1 MPSVLQILNKF
12 WPASLRAQVILGI
25 ALVHL
30 FLMSIFVF
38 DLIGRQ
44 RKFLKKQNHDQ
55 LNNFVDELAVV
66 STTYIIANDFDQL
79 ERFVMQHANFPN
91 LRYAMILSPDGVVL
105 AHTNKSHIGKKPV
118 DDISM
123 QLVGLT
129 TSKTL
134 LENDRLLDMAAPI
147 YAYNK
152 LIGWARVGVGQEYIQ
167 NNMTSTVRN
176 GIIYILVALLIGVL
190 FAILIGNRLTV
201 GLYKL
206 ISTAEKIESGNRDVR
221 ATAFKSRE
229 LLNLGTA
236 FNHMLDEISTN
247 ENLMRKVIEMMP
259 VGVWIFNEKGQV
271 VSGNSAGKEIW
282 KGLQQVDISDLG
294 IYKAWYTDTKAL
306 IAPEQWAAA
315 RALTR
320 GETTIDE
327 EIEIEIF
334 DGSHKVI
341 LNSAIPLRGKNGL
354 IIGVIAINVDITE
367 RKKIAEKLAL
377 SESTFRSAFD
387 HSAIGMAL
395 VLPDGKFLRVN
406 RELCKMVGRL
416 EEELLALTF
425 QDITYPEDLEED
437 MSYLKQT
444 LNGTI
449 DSYQMEKRYF
459 HKEGH
464 LVWVHLNV
472 SLVRDS
478 QAIPLF
484 FVSQIEDI
492 SERKKSEALLVEE
505 QKRVNKAVTDAQER
519 EREEISMELHDNVNQ
534 LMVGSSLN
542 IDVVDSIVKDE
553 KTKAVLGKIKGYIR
567 EAMEE
572 LRRISH
578 QLAPP
583 THEWIPLEEK
593 IRTVVDTMNVGKAIK
608 IRYRFDE
615 LQEEIKAEVQLAMYR
630 IIQEQFTNIL
640 KHAKASLVVIDVH
653 QRNGDICMS
662 IEDNGV
668 GFDTHITTNGIGLE
682 NIKRRVQAFN
692 GSFSIQAIAGKG
704 CKLDIQFP
712 ID

>member
-1 MPSVLQILNKF
+1 MSSVLQILSKF
-12 WPASLRAQVILGI
+12 WPSSLRGQLILGI

-30 FLMSIFVF
+30 FLMTLFVF
-38 DLIGRQ
+38 DLVARQ
-44 RKFLKKQNHDQ
+44 RKFLKKQNHD
-55 LNNFVDELAVV
+55 LANNFVNELAVN
-66 STTYIIANDFDQL
+66 STPYIIASDFDQL
-79 ERFVMQHANFPN
+79 ERLVMYDANFPN

-105 AHTNKSHIGKKPV
+105 AHTNKTYVGKKPV
-118 DDISM
+118 DDISL
-123 QLVGLT
+123 QIVGST

-134 LENDRLLDMAAPI
+134 LENNEDLDIAAPI
-147 YAYNK
+147 FAYNK
-152 LIGWARVGVGQEYIQ
+152 LVGWARVGVGQENIQ
-167 NNMTSTVRN
+167 NNMTSIVRN
-176 GIIYILVALLIGVL
+176 GIVYILFALLIGIF
-190 FAILIGNRLTV
+190 FAILIGNRLTA

-206 ISTAEKIESGNRDVR
+206 ISTAEKIEAGNREVR
-221 ATAFKSRE
+221 ATAFRSRE
-229 LLNLGTA
+229 LLNLGMA
-236 FNHMLDEISTN
+236 FNHMLDEVSVN
-247 ENLMRKVIEMMP
+247 ENLLRMVIDVMP

-271 VSGNSAGKEIW
+271 ISGNSAGKEIW
-282 KGLQQVDISDLG
+282 KGLRHVDISDLAF
-294 IYKAWYTDTKAL
+294 YKAWYTDTKAL
-306 IAPEQWAAA
+306 IASEQWAAT
-315 RALTR
+315 RALRR

-334 DGSHKVI
+334 DGSHKII

-354 IIGVIAINVDITE
+354 IIGAIAINVDITE
-367 RKKIAEKLAL
+367 RKKIAEQLAT
-377 SESTFRSAFD
+377 SESMFRSAFD
-387 HSAIGMAL
+387 DSGIGMAL
-395 VLPDGKFLRVN
+395 VLPNGKFLRVN
-406 RELCKMVGRL
+406 RELCKIVGRM
-416 EEELLALTF
+416 ERELLALTF
-425 QDITYPEDLEED
+425 QDITYPEDLEQD

-449 DSYQMEKRYF
+449 DSYQMEKRYY
-459 HKEGH
+459 HKDGH
-464 LVWVHLNV
+464 LIWIHLNV
-472 SLVRDS
+472 SLVRDG
-478 QAIPLF
+478 QGNPLF

-505 QKRVNKAVTDAQER
+505 QKRINKAVTDAQER

-534 LMVGSSLN
+534 LMAGSSLN
-542 IDVVDSIVKDE
+542 IDVLVEIVKDE
-553 KTKAVLGKIKGYIR
+553 KVGAVLGKIKGYIS

-578 QLAPP
+578 QLAPV
-583 THEWIPLEEK
+583 THEWITLEEK

-608 IRYRFDE
+608 IRYHFDE

-653 QRNGDICMS
+653 ERNGDICMS

-692 GSFSIQAIAGKG
+692 GSFNIQAIAGKG